1 MPYKEEET
9 FTEWKLDDPITA
21 PYGKVPKLTE
31 KPPEEKKEEK
41 EKTDIETLVEE
52 GEPDGT

>member
-31 KPPEEKKEEK
+31 KPPEEKKEEI
-41 EKTDIETLVEE
+41 TDIPEEPAAETT
-52 GEPDGT
+52 P